1 LFLDFLV
8 AVGGDE
14 ATLEGGMDGGS
25 SADTAVCSSS
35 SGSSISFN

>member
-1 LFLDFLV
+1 
-8 AVGGDE
+8 
-14 ATLEGGMDGGS
+14 LEGGMDGGS